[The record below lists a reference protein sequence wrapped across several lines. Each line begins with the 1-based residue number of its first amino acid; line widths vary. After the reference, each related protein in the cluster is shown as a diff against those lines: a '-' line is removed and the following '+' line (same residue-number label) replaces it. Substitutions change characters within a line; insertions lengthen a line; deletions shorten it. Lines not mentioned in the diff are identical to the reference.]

1 MELKHTPGPWEVNSA
16 GSAKRGEAFKI
27 DEYYVFAPHVQDDTA
42 ICSDV
47 IEPVSALPSEANA
60 RLIAASPEML
70 EALLLFV
77 EYEKDSESNDDVA
90 MMIAYAEFKRAAHS
104 AIAAA
109 TGE

>member
-1 MELKHTPGPWEVNSA
+1 M
-16 GSAKRGEAFKI
+16 
-27 DEYYVFAPHVQDDTA
+27 DDG
-42 ICSDV
+42 IKKCSSWV
-47 IEPVSALPSEANA
+47 KAERAQK
-60 RLIAASPEML
+60 AAPEML

-77 EYEKDSESNDDVA
+77 EYESASESNDDVA

>member
-1 MELKHTPGPWEVNSA
+1 MDLKHTPGPW
-16 GSAKRGEAFKI
+16 
-27 DEYYVFAPHVQDDTA
+27 HVEWAMAQGGDAHHVCDRRSMAELSVIATVHFHDDT
-42 ICSDV
+42 DG
-47 IEPVSALPSEANA
+47 ETEANA

-77 EYEKDSESNDDVA
+77 EYESASESSDDVA
-90 MMIAYAEFKRAAHS
+90 MMIAYAEFKRAAHA